1 MNRKGGRGNGC
12 CFFFLLIVLVAA
24 AADIAAAQDSSPSGR
39 GPSHFNRQSFNPSM
53 AIIIVVL
60 VTAFFFLGFFSIYIR
75 RCAGAPLGGPGEHP
89 GSRPGGIMFLTTM
102 GAARS
107 RRMRGV
113 DLDTLE
119 TFPTMAYADVKAH
132 KASKGELEC
141 AVCLSEFEDD
151 DTLRLLTKCSH
162 AFHADC
168 IDAWLSSHVT
178 CPVCR
183 ANLLADA
190 EAPAAPDSASA
201 ASTVLEQ
208 GVLAATA
215 QQPAQ
220 ETPTAPP
227 EQVTVVIAG
236 AEETEEEKIR
246 KEEAAELVRIRSV
259 KRALRSK
266 SGRTPAQF
274 PRSHT
279 TGHSLAVAL
288 ALPEE
293 STDRYTLRL
302 PDHVLQ
308 EVIAAGKLR
317 RTRSLTA
324 FREGGVGGSTRRG
337 FGSGRAGRSVR
348 LGQSGRWPNMSF
360 LPRTLTFSAWGSVRR
375 GEADVSGKGSKVA
388 GDGKAAEQQCEGG
401 ACALPLGERV

>member
-1 MNRKGGRGNGC
+1 MNRKGGRGNVC
-12 CFFFLLIVLVAA
+12 SSLFIFIVLVAA
-24 AADIAAAQDSSPSGR
+24 AADITVAQDGSPSGR
-39 GPSHFNRQSFNPSM
+39 GPSYFNPQNFNPSM
-53 AIIIVVL
+53 AVIIVVL

-75 RCAGAPLGGPGEHP
+75 RCAGGPLGGPGEYL
-89 GSRPGGIMFLTTM
+89 GAGARPGGITFLTTS

-107 RRMRGV
+107 RRVRGL

-119 TFPTMAYADVKAH
+119 KFPTMAYADVKAH
-132 KASKGELEC
+132 KAGKGALEC
-141 AVCLSEFEDD
+141 AVCISEFEDD

-168 IDAWLSSHVT
+168 IDAWLASHVT

-190 EAPAAPDSASA
+190 EAPASAVSA
-201 ASTVLEQ
+201 AAPTTPVQDL
-208 GVLAATA
+208 LAATTP
-215 QQPAQ
+215 QPVQ

-227 EQVTVVIAG
+227 AQVTVVISD
-236 AEETEEEKIR
+236 AEETEEERIR
-246 KEEAAELVRIRSV
+246 RDEAAELVRIGSV

-266 SGRTPAQF
+266 SGRAPPQF

-279 TGHSLAVAL
+279 TGHSLAPPA
-288 ALPEE
+288 E
-293 STDRYTLRL
+293 SAEAERYTLRL
-302 PDHVLQ
+302 PEHVLQ
-308 EVIAAGKLR
+308 EVVAAGKMR

-324 FREGGVGGSTRRG
+324 FREAGADGSTRRG

-348 LGQSGRWPNMSF
+348 LGQSGRWPNMS
-360 LPRTLTFSAWGSVRR
+360 LLARSLTFSTWGSMRR
-375 GEADVSGKGSKVA
+375 GEADAPGKGSKVA

-401 ACALPLGERV
+401 ACPLPLGGRV